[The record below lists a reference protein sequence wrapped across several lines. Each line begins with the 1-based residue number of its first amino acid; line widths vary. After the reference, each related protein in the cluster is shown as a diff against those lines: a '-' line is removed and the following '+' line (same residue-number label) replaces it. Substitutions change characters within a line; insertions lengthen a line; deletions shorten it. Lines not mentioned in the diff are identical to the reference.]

1 MATTV
6 KIDAMLRPIIQ
17 GGSKM
22 SIQAI
27 YGEGIRVPPTKVNTG
42 IQAGNFIFTSGQSG
56 RDHKTGIMPEG
67 IRAQTLQALRNIQ
80 LILEAAGSKIED
92 LVAVS
97 VYLVDLNEYKEY
109 NEAYDE
115 FFKDVAIPPT
125 RTTYQVAALAV
136 DIMRIEVKAIAYKG

>member
-56 RDHKTGIMPEG
+56 DHKTGIMPEG

-80 LILEAAGSKIED
+80 LILEAAG
-92 LVAVS
+92 V
-97 VYLVDLNEYKEY
+97 N
-109 NEAYDE
+109 
-115 FFKDVAIPPT
+115 
-125 RTTYQVAALAV
+125 
-136 DIMRIEVKAIAYKG
+136 